1 MGLSIEQKYNI
12 CLMAERHP
20 RWTQL
25 ELARWAYEVYQ
36 LPKCPSQ
43 GTISRLLAKKAVF
56 LNSKEHE
63 KDANRLRKPNN
74 LLVRRILQEWTSQS
88 IWNRIPVTSP
98 ILQDTAQSIW
108 HRIPPEMREGNGSF
122 SYKWITHLLSKMDI
136 SVDQELPKPP
146 KIWTF
151 EERSELKRWL
161 AQLPPKNL
169 FTLDETFLA
178 YNLPLCFEQY
188 ESADIRRRID
198 IVTVMLCANMDGSE
212 KLHPMVVGRYENYQR
227 FRSHFPCE
235 GNTSHA
241 GRRAPGFPNYN
252 GVFEALNT
260 GAEALP
266 NGDLKLGEQ
275 LAQKYGITYHSNRKS
290 WLTSNIFHDWLSTWD
305 KRLVVDNR
313 KIWIILDDSC
323 SHRLLNLHLKNIEL
337 VYTSVSSSFLPFNW
351 GVIDEFKAGYRIQQY
366 KALID
371 LQEDIASK
379 NNGIKPLLSYEQSAL
394 TISNAFKFIKLAWE
408 AIPPDTIKANWKASG
423 ILPPE
428 MINFTGTV
436 SMAFKKNEVLEAK
449 LNHLC
454 QKFYCIKKWDYE
466 MLLDLNIENK
476 NTNFLSSEEIIES
489 AIVDAWEPEEVSLE
503 MVREDEF
510 GSISVSNNSV
520 SLPDGNDT
528 FSISNFSQDTGF
540 PINNELN
547 SDRNPLDT
555 TISYSNEGGV
565 AEHRSFISDNTH
577 RDGLTRRAT
586 VSELIDRNDDF
597 FVNAMQ
603 QDIVTD
609 QILQDMFDLSTTN
622 VQVPSSTENSEI
634 SVPTV
639 VPFSHPSRGSSQDKI
654 RSPAFDHVPSGSST
668 EPAVGGPGLQSNAE
682 DKVDI
687 TLGESSMPFTPENI
701 DTDELDN
708 YISSV
713 TSNPPNSL
721 NNERLIMLTTLQTN
735 IEIAKAMASI
745 LKHAEVREVGLSE
758 NALNEMRLS
767 YNNCLIKIRNARH
780 LLNSDTKRKR
790 RRVEQHSLGDTVIQ
804 VSKPVPPTTTGSLQ
818 SDDTVFSNS
827 INFS

>member
-188 ESADIRRRID
+188 ESSDIRRRVEVI
-198 IVTVMLCANMDGSE
+198 TVMLCANMDGSE
-212 KLHPMVVGRYENYQR
+212 KLHPMVIGRYENYQS
-227 FRSHFPCE
+227 FRSHFPPE
-235 GNTSHA
+235 GNTSQI
-241 GRRAPGFPNYN
+241 GRRPSSYANYH
-252 GVFEALNT
+252 GVRELLSA
-260 GAEALP
+260 GSDALP
-266 NGDLKLGEQ
+266 TGDLKLGEQ

-323 SHRLLNLHLKNIEL
+323 SHRLVNLHLKNIEL

-351 GVIDEFKAGYRIQQY
+351 GVLDEFKAGYRIQQY

-371 LQEDIASK
+371 LQENIARK
-379 NNGIKPLLSYEQSAL
+379 NNGIKPLLSHEQSAL

-408 AIPPDTIKANWKASG
+408 AIPSDTIKANWKASG

-428 MINFTGTV
+428 MINLTGAV

-449 LNHLC
+449 LNYLC
-454 QKFYCIKKWDYE
+454 QKFYCLKKWDYE

-489 AIVDAWEPEEVSLE
+489 AIVDPWEPEEVDLE
-503 MVREDEF
+503 IEREEQFDP
-510 GSISVSNNSV
+510 INVSTNSV
-520 SLPDGNDT
+520 PLPDGNET

-540 PINNELN
+540 PLNNELH
-547 SDRNPLDT
+547 SDRNPLGA
-555 TISYSNEGGV
+555 TISYTNEDGV
-565 AEHRSFISDNTH
+565 QNRSFVSDNVH
-577 RDGLTRRAT
+577 RDGLGRRAT

-597 FVNAMQ
+597 FVNSMQ

-609 QILQDMFDLSTTN
+609 QLLQDMFDLPSN
-622 VQVPSSTENSEI
+622 SVPVPPPTENSEL
-634 SVPTV
+634 SVPSV
-639 VPFSHPSRGSSQDKI
+639 VQLSEPSRGSPQDKI
-654 RSPAFDHVPSGSST
+654 RSPPFDHVTSASST
-668 EPAVGGPGLQSNAE
+668 ASTVGGTTLQNNAE

-687 TLGESSMPFTPENI
+687 ALGESSMPFTPENI
-701 DTDELDN
+701 DTDELDH
-708 YISSV
+708 YISSI
-713 TSNPPNSL
+713 SNNPPNSL

-758 NALNEMRLS
+758 NALNEMRSS
-767 YNNCLIKIRNARH
+767 YSNCLKKIRNARH
-780 LLNSDTKRKR
+780 LLNSDTSRKR
-790 RRVEQHSLGDTVIQ
+790 RRVEQHSLGDTVMQ
-804 VSKPVPPTTTGSLQ
+804 VPKSVVPTTTGSLQ
-818 SDDTVFSNS
+818 SDDTVFPNS
-827 INFS
+827 INFN